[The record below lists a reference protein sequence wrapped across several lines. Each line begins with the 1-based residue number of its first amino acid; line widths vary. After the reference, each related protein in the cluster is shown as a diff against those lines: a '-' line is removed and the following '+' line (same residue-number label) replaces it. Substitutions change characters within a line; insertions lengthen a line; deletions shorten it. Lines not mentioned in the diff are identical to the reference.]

1 MQAAGCQSSVKEM
14 RVVDHQWQLSEPVL
28 EQVVPASREWTA
40 EGEIGTISSTH
51 TPATLHLLLSTGA
64 LLDSGCLGI

>member
-1 MQAAGCQSSVKEM
+1 MKEM
-14 RVVDHQWQLSEPVL
+14 RVVDHQWQLSEPGL

-51 TPATLHLLLSTGA
+51 TPATLHLLLGTGA